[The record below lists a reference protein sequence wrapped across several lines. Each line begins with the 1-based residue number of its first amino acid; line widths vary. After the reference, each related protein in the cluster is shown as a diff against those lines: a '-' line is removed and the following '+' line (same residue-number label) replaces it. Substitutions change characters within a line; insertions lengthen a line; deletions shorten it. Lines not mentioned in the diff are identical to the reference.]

1 MREFT
6 LLIQNDATMDG
17 LTDGETIRGS
27 GMMGA
32 CDLTIVFARK
42 SGGGFL
48 DEGHMLHVRAGVGS
62 RYFSDDC
69 GFDKI
74 RYGHYLQHEGRVTQT
89 RRLR

>member
-1 MREFT
+1 MKEFT
-6 LLIQNDATMDG
+6 LLIQSDATMDG

-27 GMMGA
+27 GMMGV
-32 CDLTIVFARK
+32 CDLKIVYARR

-62 RYFSDDC
+62 THFSDDC

-74 RYGHYLQHEGRVTQT
+74 RYGYGWQHDARVTQT